1 MPINFPNSP
10 SQGQVHSQGKKRW
23 RWSGQYWK
31 KVEADVPSAVPSL
44 TVDGDLTVHGT
55 TTTLSAEQLRIE
67 DNIITLNDG
76 QTGTPTLHA
85 GVEVERGDADNSAI
99 RWNEND
105 DRWEYSADSTTYYP
119 ISYQPSGSISLYG
132 GAAAPTGWLLCDG
145 AAVSRTTYSELYAV
159 VGTTYGS
166 GDGST
171 TFNVPNLKGKVPVG
185 LDTGDTDF
193 ATLAQTGGAKTHT
206 LTESEIPSHNHN
218 AATNA
223 QSDSNSGNS
232 TNTYT
237 GSGLDT
243 TNAAAKNSTGNQSAN
258 HTHTFN
264 TNAINIDYNHS
275 HNTGAESSAHDHNT
289 AAANLNHNHSH
300 SGGTGNASANH
311 THNTNATNHSHG
323 IGSTLDNF
331 ASSMNAYI
339 NNGFRLANGNFAQF
353 SSHGTIAGGNHNHGI
368 NNSGAAHYHNFNTN
382 SVNIDYNHSHR
393 SGSEVNEN
401 SNNAHNHTH
410 GTNAANL
417 NHNHSH
423 SGTTA
428 NPSANHTHD
437 LTHKHNM
444 AHTHSTAHTHTVSL
458 GNTGSGG
465 AHTIVQPYIVLNYII
480 KA

>member
-23 RWSGQYWK
+23 RWSGEYWK

-99 RWNEND
+99 RWNETD

-145 AAVSRTTYSELYAV
+145 AAVSRTTYSELFAV

-193 ATLAQTGGAKTHT
+193 ATLAQTGGTKTHT

-223 QSDSNSGNS
+223 QSTSNSGNS

-237 GSGLDT
+237 GSGLNT
-243 TNAAAKNSTGNQSAN
+243 TNNAAKNSTGNQSAN

-264 TNAINIDYNHS
+264 TNAHNIDYNHS
-275 HNTGAESSAHDHNT
+275 HNTGNPSNNHYHGVNT
-289 AAANLNHNHSH
+289 NN
-300 SGGTGNASANH
+300 ANH
-311 THNTNATNHSHG
+311 A
-323 IGSTLDNF
+323 
-331 ASSMNAYI
+331 
-339 NNGFRLANGNFAQF
+339 
-353 SSHGTIAGGNHNHGI
+353 
-368 NNSGAAHYHNFNTN
+368 HNFNTN
-382 SVNIDYNHSHR
+382 SRNLDWNHSHSHSHGTGDGNKSFTTR
-393 SGSEVNEN
+393 ENIYTNEANSFKVQSGSYNVQFTFIGNTS
-401 SNNAHNHTH
+401 SNATTANLNYNHDHNGTVDAANAGHAHNTGNVSAWHTH

-417 NHNHSH
+417 NNNHSH

-428 NPSANHTHD
+428 NNSANHTHD

-444 AHTHSTAHTHTVSL
+444 AHTHSIGHTHTVTL